1 MIFELKSVEKN
12 CNDKPTLD
20 NKCLRLFEIV
30 LITMFLPKL
39 ELLRNYLLL
48 FSDQFYCKVF
58 FFILYITD
66 IAIFV
71 VAIET
76 VNSCSLVK
84 Q

>member
-1 MIFELKSVEKN
+1 
-12 CNDKPTLD
+12 
-20 NKCLRLFEIV
+20 
-30 LITMFLPKL
+30 MFLPKL

-76 VNSCSLVK
+76 LNSCSLVK